1 MASIEKGSADNG
13 SSAEQSTECPPVSD
27 LTEQFWQ
34 FSLAL
39 YPLLQTE
46 LLALQDQYN
55 CNINLILLTAWRPL
69 LAPLPVLMQGLSP
82 QHLTT
87 QHIRQLRRDVSRQLK
102 EHPTDPLLVQL
113 RQQLLAAELTAERL
127 EQRALVQCCADQA
140 HCIVVATTVRQQYL
154 DSHQVPAPIQ
164 QQLTFDLDQALLQLG
179 LSLPFDA
186 AKA

>member
-1 MASIEKGSADNG
+1 VSTDKGS
-13 SSAEQSTECPPVSD
+13 SEMRSTEFSPEAD
-27 LTEQFWQ
+27 HAEQFWQ

-46 LLALQDQYN
+46 LLALQDQYS
-55 CNINLILLTAWRPL
+55 CNINVLLLTAWRPL
-69 LAPLPVLMQGLSP
+69 LAPLPTLMQALSP

-87 QHIRQLRRDVSRQLK
+87 QQIRQLRRDLSRQLK
-102 EHPTDPLLVQL
+102 DQPADPLLAQL
-113 RQQLLAAELTAERL
+113 RQQLLATELTAERL
-127 EQRALVQCCADQA
+127 EQRALMQCCADPA
-140 HCIVVATTVRQQYL
+140 CCTALATAVRQQYL

-179 LSLPFDA
+179 LPQPFDA

>member
-1 MASIEKGSADNG
+1 MV
-13 SSAEQSTECPPVSD
+13 SAEFDTVNGAS
-27 LTEQFWQ
+27 EQFWQ
-34 FSLAL
+34 FSLTL
-39 YPLLQTE
+39 YPMLQTE

-55 CNINLILLTAWRPL
+55 CNINVLLLTVWCPL

-87 QHIRQLRRDVSRQLK
+87 QHIRQLRRDLSRQLK
-102 EHPTDPLLVQL
+102 DHPTDPMLAKL

-127 EQRALVQCCADQA
+127 EQRALLQCCADQS
-140 HCIVVATTVRQQYL
+140 HCTVVATTVRQQYL

-179 LSLPFDA
+179 LPQPFPS

>member
-1 MASIEKGSADNG
+1 MVSTEKGANAFSPETDHA
-13 SSAEQSTECPPVSD
+13 
-27 LTEQFWQ
+27 EQFWQ

-46 LLALQDQYN
+46 LLALQDQYS
-55 CNINLILLTAWRPL
+55 CNINVLLLTAWRHV
-69 LAPLPVLMQGLSP
+69 LAPLPVLMQALSP

-87 QHIRQLRRDVSRQLK
+87 QQIRQLRRDLSRQLK
-102 EHPTDPLLVQL
+102 DKPADPLLAQL
-113 RQQLLAAELTAERL
+113 RQQLLATELTAERL

-140 HCIVVATTVRQQYL
+140 HCTVLATTVRQQYL

-164 QQLTFDLDQALLQLG
+164 QQLAFDLDQALLQLG
-179 LSLPFDA
+179 LPQPFDP

>member
-1 MASIEKGSADNG
+1 MKTDHA
-13 SSAEQSTECPPVSD
+13 
-27 LTEQFWQ
+27 EQFWQ

-55 CNINLILLTAWRPL
+55 CNINVLLLTAWRHV

-87 QHIRQLRRDVSRQLK
+87 QQIRQLRRDLSRQLK
-102 EHPTDPLLVQL
+102 DQPTDPLLAQL
-113 RQQLLAAELTAERL
+113 RQQLLATELTAERL

-140 HCIVVATTVRQQYL
+140 HCTVLATTVRQQYL

-164 QQLTFDLDQALLQLG
+164 QQLAFDLDQALLQLG
-179 LSLPFDA
+179 LPQPFDP